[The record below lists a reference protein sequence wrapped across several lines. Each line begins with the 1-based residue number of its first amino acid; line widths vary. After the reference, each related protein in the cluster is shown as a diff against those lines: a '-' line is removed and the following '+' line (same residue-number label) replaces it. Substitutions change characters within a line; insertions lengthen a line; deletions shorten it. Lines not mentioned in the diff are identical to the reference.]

1 MAAAA
6 WRGGANEG
14 RVTMPKK
21 LTLTPLD
28 LLLPYQISWVRD
40 AARFKIWLKSRQI
53 GGSLAAAFEVVA
65 DAIETGGDWVI
76 LSAGERQALE
86 FMDKVNR
93 AASIFCDA
101 VSFASGR
108 DYRPEVQ
115 KSQLRFPNGARVI
128 ALPANPSTARGYSAN
143 LVLDEFAFHENP
155 EEIWRAV
162 YPIISNP
169 LRGSLKLRVISTP
182 AGRNNKYFDLWEHA
196 PDFSR
201 HKTTVYDAVAAGLAL
216 NLEELRTNLADPE
229 GWAQEFEC
237 QFMEHS
243 SQVFP
248 LDLVKA
254 CEGADASL
262 DSPPDQFSTTRRPR
276 AALFLGIDVGRKRD
290 LTVAWTLERF
300 PDGQLITREVLVLD
314 RIPFPQQEEILLPR
328 VMAAAFTAIDAT
340 GIGGP
345 VSEHLAKA
353 LDENQLEAVTFTS
366 DRKREL
372 FERLKKSLQARAVVL
387 PSEAVIRDDLGSMQR
402 IVSPGGTI
410 RYAAART
417 ADGHADRST
426 ALALAVHAAGR
437 RPNISGAFTPARIPT
452 GLNRRARPALTR
464 YRAAWAPR

>member
-1 MAAAA
+1 MSAARRKSGTPERRLA
-6 WRGGANEG
+6 
-14 RVTMPKK
+14 V
-21 LTLTPLD
+21 TPLD
-28 LLLPYQISWVRD
+28 LLLPYQRAWVQD
-40 AARFKIWLKSRQI
+40 SARFKIWLKSRQI

-101 VSFASGR
+101 VSYSSGR
-108 DYRPEVQ
+108 EYRPEIQ
-115 KSQLRFPNGARVI
+115 KSQLRFPNGARVL

-143 LVLDEFAFHENP
+143 LILDEFAFHENP

-169 LRGSLKLRVISTP
+169 LRGALKLRVISTP

-196 PDFSR
+196 PAFSR
-201 HKTTVYDAVAAGLAL
+201 HQTTVYDAVAQGLAL
-216 NLEELRTNLADPE
+216 NIDELRANLADSD

-248 LDLVKA
+248 ADVVKA
-254 CEGADASL
+254 CESTDASL
-262 DSPPDQFSTTRRPR
+262 DASADQFSTDLRPR
-276 AALFLGIDVGRKRD
+276 PVLFVGIDVGRKRD
-290 LTVAWTLERF
+290 LTVAWTLERIH
-300 PDGQLITREVLVLD
+300 GGTLVTREVLVLD
-314 RIPFPQQEEILLPR
+314 RVPFPQQEAILLPR

-345 VSEHLAKA
+345 VSEHLAA
-353 LDENQLEAVTFTS
+353 SLDDTRLEGVTFTG

-372 FERLKKSLQARAVVL
+372 FERLKKALQARAVAL
-387 PSEAVIRDDLGSMQR
+387 PAAAVIRDDLGSMQR

-410 RYAAART
+410 RYTAART

-426 ALALAVHAAGR
+426 ALALAVHAAQR
-437 RPNISGAFTPARIPT
+437 NPTVAPGAFAAARFPT
-452 GLNRRARPALTR
+452 GLRPRHRPALTR
-464 YRAAWAPR
+464 YRSAWSR

>member
-1 MAAAA
+1 MSFGQKKRSATTAPKL
-6 WRGGANEG
+6 
-14 RVTMPKK
+14 RVSPFA
-21 LTLTPLD
+21 
-28 LLLPYQISWVRD
+28 LLLPYQLRWVQD
-40 AARFKIWLKSRQI
+40 TARFKIWLKSRQI

-86 FMDKVNR
+86 FMEKVNR

-101 VSFASGR
+101 VTYTSGR
-108 DYRPEVQ
+108 EYRPDVQ
-115 KSQLRFPNGARVI
+115 KLQLRFPNNARI
-128 ALPANPSTARGYSAN
+128 LALPANPATARGYSAN

-201 HKTTVYDAVAAGLAL
+201 HKTTVYDAVEQGLGL
-216 NLEELRTNLADPE
+216 NLEELRANLADAE

-248 LDLVKA
+248 ADLIKT
-254 CEGADASL
+254 CESTDASL
-262 DSPPDQFSTTRRPR
+262 DATPDQFSTIRRPR
-276 AALFLGIDVGRKRD
+276 PALFVGIDVGRKRD
-290 LTVAWTLERF
+290 LTVAWTLERIH
-300 PDGQLITREVLVLD
+300 GGTLVTREVLVLD
-314 RIPFPQQEEILLPR
+314 RVPFPQQEAILASR

-345 VSEHLAKA
+345 VSEHLAAA
-353 LDENQLEAVTFTS
+353 LDETRLEPVTFTS

-372 FERLKKSLQARAVVL
+372 FERLKKSLQAHAVAL
-387 PSEAVIRDDLGSMQR
+387 PAAAVIRDDLGSVQR
-402 IVSPGGTI
+402 IVSPTGVI

-426 ALALAVHAAGR
+426 ALALAIHAAGR
-437 RPNISGAFTPARIPT
+437 NPSAGCGAFAPARVPT
-452 GLNRRARPALTR
+452 GLNARHRPALTR
-464 YRAAWAPR
+464 YRAAWSRYP

>member
-1 MAAAA
+1 MSAARRKSGTPERRLA
-6 WRGGANEG
+6 
-14 RVTMPKK
+14 V
-21 LTLTPLD
+21 TPLD
-28 LLLPYQISWVRD
+28 LLLPYQRAWVQD
-40 AARFKIWLKSRQI
+40 SARFKIWLKSRQI

-101 VSFASGR
+101 VSYSSGR
-108 DYRPEVQ
+108 EYRPEIQ
-115 KSQLRFPNGARVI
+115 KSQLRFPNGARVL

-143 LVLDEFAFHENP
+143 LILDEFAFHENP

-169 LRGSLKLRVISTP
+169 LRGALKLRVISTP

-196 PDFSR
+196 PAFSR
-201 HKTTVYDAVAAGLAL
+201 HQTTVYDAVAQGLAL
-216 NLEELRTNLADPE
+216 NIDELRANLADSD

-248 LDLVKA
+248 ADVVKA
-254 CEGADASL
+254 CESTDASL
-262 DSPPDQFSTTRRPR
+262 DASADQFSTDLRPR
-276 AALFLGIDVGRKRD
+276 PVLFVGIDVGRKRD
-290 LTVAWTLERF
+290 LTVAWTLERIH
-300 PDGQLITREVLVLD
+300 GGTLVTREVLVLD
-314 RIPFPQQEEILLPR
+314 RVPFPQQEAILLPR

-345 VSEHLAKA
+345 VSEHLAA
-353 LDENQLEAVTFTS
+353 SLDDTRLEGVTFTG

-372 FERLKKSLQARAVVL
+372 FERLKKALQARAVAL
-387 PSEAVIRDDLGSMQR
+387 PSAAVIRDDLGSMQR

-410 RYAAART
+410 RYTAART

-426 ALALAVHAAGR
+426 ALALAVHAAQR
-437 RPNISGAFTPARIPT
+437 NPSVAPGAFAAARFPT
-452 GLNRRARPALTR
+452 GLRPRHRPALTR
-464 YRAAWAPR
+464 YRSAWAR

>member
-1 MAAAA
+1 MSAGSKKSSAKT
-6 WRGGANEG
+6 G
-14 RVTMPKK
+14 R
-21 LTLTPLD
+21 TLRVTPLD
-28 LLLPYQISWVRD
+28 LLLPYQRAWVQD
-40 AARFKIWLKSRQI
+40 SARFKIWLKSRQI

-101 VSFASGR
+101 VSYSSGR
-108 DYRPEVQ
+108 EYRPEIQ
-115 KSQLRFPNGARVI
+115 KSQLRFPNGARVL

-143 LVLDEFAFHENP
+143 LILDEFAFHENP

-169 LRGSLKLRVISTP
+169 LRGALKLRVISTP

-196 PDFSR
+196 PAFSR
-201 HKTTVYDAVAAGLAL
+201 HQTTVYDAVAQGLAL
-216 NLEELRTNLADPE
+216 NIDELRANLADSD

-248 LDLVKA
+248 ADVVKA
-254 CEGADASL
+254 CESTDASL
-262 DSPPDQFSTTRRPR
+262 DASADQFSTDLRPR
-276 AALFLGIDVGRKRD
+276 PVLFVGIDVGRKRD
-290 LTVAWTLERF
+290 LTVAWTLERIH
-300 PDGQLITREVLVLD
+300 GGTLVTREVLVLD
-314 RIPFPQQEEILLPR
+314 RVPFPQQEAILLPR

-345 VSEHLAKA
+345 VSEHLAA
-353 LDENQLEAVTFTS
+353 SLDDTRLEGVTFTG

-372 FERLKKSLQARAVVL
+372 FERLKKALQARAVAL
-387 PSEAVIRDDLGSMQR
+387 PAAAVIRDDLGSMQR

-410 RYAAART
+410 RYTAART

-426 ALALAVHAAGR
+426 ALALAVHAAQR
-437 RPNISGAFTPARIPT
+437 NPSVAPGAFAAARFPT
-452 GLNRRARPALTR
+452 GLRPRHRPALTR
-464 YRAAWAPR
+464 YRSAWSR

>member
-1 MAAAA
+1 MSSGSKKSSAKT
-6 WRGGANEG
+6 G
-14 RVTMPKK
+14 R
-21 LTLTPLD
+21 TLRVTPLD
-28 LLLPYQISWVRD
+28 LLLPYQRAWVQD
-40 AARFKIWLKSRQI
+40 SARFKIWLKSRQI

-101 VSFASGR
+101 VSYSSGR
-108 DYRPEVQ
+108 EYRPEIQ
-115 KSQLRFPNGARVI
+115 KSQLRFPNGARVL

-143 LVLDEFAFHENP
+143 LILDEFAFHENP

-169 LRGSLKLRVISTP
+169 LRGALKLRVISTP

-196 PDFSR
+196 PAFSR
-201 HKTTVYDAVAAGLAL
+201 HQTTVYDAVAQGLAL
-216 NLEELRTNLADPE
+216 NIDELRANLADSD

-248 LDLVKA
+248 ADVVKA
-254 CEGADASL
+254 CESTDASL
-262 DSPPDQFSTTRRPR
+262 DASADQFSTDLRPR
-276 AALFLGIDVGRKRD
+276 PVLFVGIDVGRKRD
-290 LTVAWTLERF
+290 LTVAWTLERIH
-300 PDGQLITREVLVLD
+300 GGTLVTREVLVLD
-314 RIPFPQQEEILLPR
+314 RVPFPQQEAILLPR

-345 VSEHLAKA
+345 VSEHLAA
-353 LDENQLEAVTFTS
+353 SLDDTRLEGVTFTG

-372 FERLKKSLQARAVVL
+372 FERLKKALQARAVAL
-387 PSEAVIRDDLGSMQR
+387 PAAAVIRDDLGSMQR

-410 RYAAART
+410 RYTAART

-426 ALALAVHAAGR
+426 ALALAVHAAQR
-437 RPNISGAFTPARIPT
+437 NPSVAPGAFAAARFPT
-452 GLNRRARPALTR
+452 GLRPRHRPALTR
-464 YRAAWAPR
+464 YRSAWAR

>member
-1 MAAAA
+1 VSSGSKKSSAKT
-6 WRGGANEG
+6 G
-14 RVTMPKK
+14 R
-21 LTLTPLD
+21 TLRVTPLD
-28 LLLPYQISWVRD
+28 LLLPYQRAWVQD
-40 AARFKIWLKSRQI
+40 SARFKIWLKSRQI

-101 VSFASGR
+101 VSYSSGR
-108 DYRPEVQ
+108 EYRPEIQ
-115 KSQLRFPNGARVI
+115 KSQLRFPNGARVL

-143 LVLDEFAFHENP
+143 LILDEFAFHENP

-169 LRGSLKLRVISTP
+169 LRGALKLRVISTP

-196 PDFSR
+196 PAFSR
-201 HKTTVYDAVAAGLAL
+201 HQTTVYDAVAQGLAL
-216 NLEELRTNLADPE
+216 NIDELRANLADSD

-248 LDLVKA
+248 ADVVKA
-254 CEGADASL
+254 CESTDASL
-262 DSPPDQFSTTRRPR
+262 DASADQFSTDLRPR
-276 AALFLGIDVGRKRD
+276 PVLFVGIDVGRKRD
-290 LTVAWTLERF
+290 LTVAWTLERIH
-300 PDGQLITREVLVLD
+300 GGTLVTREVLVLD
-314 RIPFPQQEEILLPR
+314 RVPFPQQEAILLPR

-345 VSEHLAKA
+345 VSEHLAA
-353 LDENQLEAVTFTS
+353 SLDDTRLEGVTFTG

-372 FERLKKSLQARAVVL
+372 FERLKKALQARAVAL
-387 PSEAVIRDDLGSMQR
+387 PAAAVIRDDLGSMQR

-410 RYAAART
+410 RYTAART

-426 ALALAVHAAGR
+426 ALALAVHAAQR
-437 RPNISGAFTPARIPT
+437 NPSVAPGAFAAARFPT
-452 GLNRRARPALTR
+452 GLRPRHRPALTR
-464 YRAAWAPR
+464 YRSAWSR

>member
-1 MAAAA
+1 MSAARRKSGTPERRLA
-6 WRGGANEG
+6 
-14 RVTMPKK
+14 V
-21 LTLTPLD
+21 TPLD
-28 LLLPYQISWVRD
+28 LLLPYQRAWVQD
-40 AARFKIWLKSRQI
+40 SARFKIWLKSRQI

-101 VSFASGR
+101 VSYSSGR
-108 DYRPEVQ
+108 EYRPEIQ
-115 KSQLRFPNGARVI
+115 KSQLRFPNGARVL

-143 LVLDEFAFHENP
+143 LILDEFAFHENP

-169 LRGSLKLRVISTP
+169 LRGALKLRVISTP

-196 PDFSR
+196 PAFSR
-201 HKTTVYDAVAAGLAL
+201 HQTTVYDAVAQGLAL
-216 NLEELRTNLADPE
+216 NIDELRANLADSD

-248 LDLVKA
+248 ADVVKA
-254 CEGADASL
+254 CESTDASL
-262 DSPPDQFSTTRRPR
+262 DASADQFSTDLRPR
-276 AALFLGIDVGRKRD
+276 PVLFVGIDVGRKRD
-290 LTVAWTLERF
+290 LTVAWTLERIH
-300 PDGQLITREVLVLD
+300 GGTLVTREVLVLD
-314 RIPFPQQEEILLPR
+314 RVPFPQQEAILLPR

-345 VSEHLAKA
+345 VSEHLAA
-353 LDENQLEAVTFTS
+353 SLDDTRLEGVTFTG

-372 FERLKKSLQARAVVL
+372 FERLKKALQARAVAL
-387 PSEAVIRDDLGSMQR
+387 PAAAVIRDDLGSMQR

-410 RYAAART
+410 RYTAART

-426 ALALAVHAAGR
+426 ALALAVHAAQR
-437 RPNISGAFTPARIPT
+437 NPSVAPGAFAAARFPT
-452 GLNRRARPALTR
+452 GLRPRHRPALTR
-464 YRAAWAPR
+464 YRSAWSR

>member
-1 MAAAA
+1 MSAARRKSGTPERRLA
-6 WRGGANEG
+6 
-14 RVTMPKK
+14 V
-21 LTLTPLD
+21 TPLD
-28 LLLPYQISWVRD
+28 LLLPYQRAWVQD
-40 AARFKIWLKSRQI
+40 SARFKIWLKSRQI

-101 VSFASGR
+101 VSYSSGR
-108 DYRPEVQ
+108 EYRPEIQ
-115 KSQLRFPNGARVI
+115 KSQLRFPNGARVL

-143 LVLDEFAFHENP
+143 LILDEFAFHENP

-169 LRGSLKLRVISTP
+169 LRGALKLRVISTP

-196 PDFSR
+196 PAFSR
-201 HKTTVYDAVAAGLAL
+201 HQTTVYDAVAQGLAL
-216 NLEELRTNLADPE
+216 NIDELRANLADSD

-248 LDLVKA
+248 ADVVKA
-254 CEGADASL
+254 CESTDASL
-262 DSPPDQFSTTRRPR
+262 DASADQFSTDLRPR
-276 AALFLGIDVGRKRD
+276 PVLFVGIDVGRKRD
-290 LTVAWTLERF
+290 LTVAWTLERIH
-300 PDGQLITREVLVLD
+300 GGTLVTREVLVLD
-314 RIPFPQQEEILLPR
+314 RVPFPQQEAILLPR

-345 VSEHLAKA
+345 VSEHLAA
-353 LDENQLEAVTFTS
+353 SLDETRLEGVTFTG

-372 FERLKKSLQARAVVL
+372 FERLKKALQARAVAL
-387 PSEAVIRDDLGSMQR
+387 PAAAVIRDDLGSMQR

-410 RYAAART
+410 RYTAART

-426 ALALAVHAAGR
+426 ALALAVHAAQR
-437 RPNISGAFTPARIPT
+437 NPSVAPGAFAAARFPT
-452 GLNRRARPALTR
+452 GRSPRRRPALTR
-464 YRAAWAPR
+464 YRSAWAR

>member
-1 MAAAA
+1 MSS
-6 WRGGANEG
+6 GS
-14 RVTMPKK
+14 KK
-21 LTLTPLD
+21 SSAKTERRLAVTPLD
-28 LLLPYQISWVRD
+28 LLLPYQRAWVQD
-40 AARFKIWLKSRQI
+40 SARFKIWLKSRQI

-101 VSFASGR
+101 VSYSSGR
-108 DYRPEVQ
+108 EYRPEIQ
-115 KSQLRFPNGARVI
+115 KSQLRFPNGARVL

-143 LVLDEFAFHENP
+143 LILDEFAFHENP

-169 LRGSLKLRVISTP
+169 LRGALKLRVISTP

-196 PDFSR
+196 PAFSR
-201 HKTTVYDAVAAGLAL
+201 HQTTVYDAVAQGLAL
-216 NLEELRTNLADPE
+216 NIDELRANLADSD

-248 LDLVKA
+248 ADVVKA
-254 CEGADASL
+254 CESTDASL
-262 DSPPDQFSTTRRPR
+262 DASADQFSTDLRPR
-276 AALFLGIDVGRKRD
+276 PVLFVGIDVGRKRD
-290 LTVAWTLERF
+290 LTVAWTLERIH
-300 PDGQLITREVLVLD
+300 GGTLVTREVLVLD
-314 RIPFPQQEEILLPR
+314 RVPFPQQEAILLPR

-345 VSEHLAKA
+345 VSEHLAA
-353 LDENQLEAVTFTS
+353 SLDDTRLEGVTFTG

-372 FERLKKSLQARAVVL
+372 FERLKKALQARAVAL
-387 PSEAVIRDDLGSMQR
+387 PAAAVIRDDLGSMQR

-410 RYAAART
+410 RYTAART

-426 ALALAVHAAGR
+426 ALALAVHAAQR
-437 RPNISGAFTPARIPT
+437 NPSVAPGAFAAARFPT
-452 GLNRRARPALTR
+452 GLRPRHRPALTR
-464 YRAAWAPR
+464 YRSAWSR

>member
-1 MAAAA
+1 MSAARRKSGTPERRLA
-6 WRGGANEG
+6 
-14 RVTMPKK
+14 V
-21 LTLTPLD
+21 TPLD
-28 LLLPYQISWVRD
+28 LLLPYQRAWVQD
-40 AARFKIWLKSRQI
+40 SARFKIWLKSRQI

-101 VSFASGR
+101 VSYSSGR
-108 DYRPEVQ
+108 EYRPEIQ
-115 KSQLRFPNGARVI
+115 KSQLRFPNGARVL

-143 LVLDEFAFHENP
+143 LILDEFAFHENP

-169 LRGSLKLRVISTP
+169 LRGALKLRVISTP

-196 PDFSR
+196 PAFSR
-201 HKTTVYDAVAAGLAL
+201 HQTTVYDAVAQGLAL
-216 NLEELRTNLADPE
+216 NIDELRANLADSD

-248 LDLVKA
+248 ADVVKA
-254 CEGADASL
+254 CESTDASL
-262 DSPPDQFSTTRRPR
+262 DASADQFSTDLRPR
-276 AALFLGIDVGRKRD
+276 PVLFVGIDVGRKRD
-290 LTVAWTLERF
+290 LTVAWTLERIH
-300 PDGQLITREVLVLD
+300 GGTLVTREVLVLD
-314 RIPFPQQEEILLPR
+314 RVPFPQQEAILLPR

-345 VSEHLAKA
+345 VSEHLAA
-353 LDENQLEAVTFTS
+353 SLDDTRLEGVTFTG

-372 FERLKKSLQARAVVL
+372 FERLKKALQARAVAL
-387 PSEAVIRDDLGSMQR
+387 PSAAVIRDDLGSMQR

-410 RYAAART
+410 RYTAART

-426 ALALAVHAAGR
+426 ALALAVHAAQR
-437 RPNISGAFTPARIPT
+437 NPSVAPGAFAAARFPT
-452 GLNRRARPALTR
+452 GLRPRHRPALTR
-464 YRAAWAPR
+464 YRSAWSR

>member
-1 MAAAA
+1 MSAARRKSGTPERRLA
-6 WRGGANEG
+6 
-14 RVTMPKK
+14 V
-21 LTLTPLD
+21 TPLD
-28 LLLPYQISWVRD
+28 LLLPYQRAWVQD
-40 AARFKIWLKSRQI
+40 SARFKIWLKSRQI

-101 VSFASGR
+101 VSYSSGR
-108 DYRPEVQ
+108 EYRPEIQ
-115 KSQLRFPNGARVI
+115 KSQLRFPNGARVL

-143 LVLDEFAFHENP
+143 LILDEFAFHENP

-169 LRGSLKLRVISTP
+169 LRGALKLRVISTP

-196 PDFSR
+196 PAFSR
-201 HKTTVYDAVAAGLAL
+201 HQTTVYDAVAQGLAL
-216 NLEELRTNLADPE
+216 NIDELRANLADSD

-248 LDLVKA
+248 ADVVKA
-254 CEGADASL
+254 CESTDASL
-262 DSPPDQFSTTRRPR
+262 DASADQFSTDLRPR
-276 AALFLGIDVGRKRD
+276 PVLFVGIDVGRKRD
-290 LTVAWTLERF
+290 LTVAWTLERIH
-300 PDGQLITREVLVLD
+300 GGTLVTREVLVLD
-314 RIPFPQQEEILLPR
+314 RVPFPQQEAILLPR

-345 VSEHLAKA
+345 VSEHLAA
-353 LDENQLEAVTFTS
+353 SLDDTRLEGVTFTG

-372 FERLKKSLQARAVVL
+372 FERLKKALQARAVAL
-387 PSEAVIRDDLGSMQR
+387 PAAAVIRDDLGSMQR

-410 RYAAART
+410 RYTAART

-426 ALALAVHAAGR
+426 ALALAVHAAQR
-437 RPNISGAFTPARIPT
+437 NPSVAPGAFAAARFPT
-452 GLNRRARPALTR
+452 GLRHRHRPALTR
-464 YRAAWAPR
+464 YRSAWAR

>member
-1 MAAAA
+1 MSSGSKKSSAKT
-6 WRGGANEG
+6 G
-14 RVTMPKK
+14 R
-21 LTLTPLD
+21 TLRVTPLD
-28 LLLPYQISWVRD
+28 LLLPYQRAWVQD
-40 AARFKIWLKSRQI
+40 SARFKIWLKSRQI

-101 VSFASGR
+101 VSYSSGR
-108 DYRPEVQ
+108 EYRPEIQ
-115 KSQLRFPNGARVI
+115 KSQLRFPNGARVL

-143 LVLDEFAFHENP
+143 LILDEFAFHENP

-169 LRGSLKLRVISTP
+169 LRGALKLRVISTP

-196 PDFSR
+196 PAFSR
-201 HKTTVYDAVAAGLAL
+201 HQTTVYDAVAQGLAL
-216 NLEELRTNLADPE
+216 NIDELRANLADSD

-248 LDLVKA
+248 ADVVKA
-254 CEGADASL
+254 CESTDASL
-262 DSPPDQFSTTRRPR
+262 DASADQFSTDLRPR
-276 AALFLGIDVGRKRD
+276 PVLFVGIDVGRKRD
-290 LTVAWTLERF
+290 LTVAWTLERIH
-300 PDGQLITREVLVLD
+300 GGTLVTREVLVLD
-314 RIPFPQQEEILLPR
+314 RVPFPQQEAILLPR

-345 VSEHLAKA
+345 VSEHLAA
-353 LDENQLEAVTFTS
+353 SLDDTRLEGVTFTG

-372 FERLKKSLQARAVVL
+372 FERLKKALQARAVAL
-387 PSEAVIRDDLGSMQR
+387 PAAAVIRDDLGSMQR

-410 RYAAART
+410 RYTAART

-426 ALALAVHAAGR
+426 ALALAVHAAQR
-437 RPNISGAFTPARIPT
+437 NPSVAPGAFAAARFPT
-452 GLNRRARPALTR
+452 GLRPRHRPAQTR
-464 YRAAWAPR
+464 YRSAWAR

>member
-1 MAAAA
+1 MSRSA
-6 WRGGANEG
+6 
-14 RVTMPKK
+14 PKK
-21 LTLTPLD
+21 TYKPDRRLAVTPLD
-28 LLLPYQISWVRD
+28 LLLPYQRAWVQD
-40 AARFKIWLKSRQI
+40 KARFKIWLKSRQI
-53 GGSLAAAFEVVA
+53 GGSLAASFEVVA

-93 AASIFCDA
+93 AAGIFCDA
-101 VSFASGR
+101 VSYSTGSE
-108 DYRPEVQ
+108 YRPEIQ
-115 KSQLRFPNGARVI
+115 KSQLRFPNGARVL

-169 LRGSLKLRVISTP
+169 LRGALKLRVISTP

-196 PDFSR
+196 PAFSR
-201 HKTTVYDAVAAGLAL
+201 HKTSVYDAVAQGLAL
-216 NLEELRTNLADPE
+216 NIDELRANLADPE

-248 LDLVKA
+248 AELVRGCECEEATLDPLT
-254 CEGADASL
+254 DLYSRSL
-262 DSPPDQFSTTRRPR
+262 RPR
-276 AALFLGIDVGRKRD
+276 PALFIGIDVGRKRD
-290 LTVAWTLERF
+290 LTVAWTLERMHG
-300 PDGQLITREVLVLD
+300 GQLITREVLVLD
-314 RIPFPQQEEILLPR
+314 RVPFPQQEEILLPR

-345 VSEHLAKA
+345 VSEHLAAA
-353 LDENQLEAVTFTS
+353 LDETRFEGVTFTA

-372 FERLKKSLQARAVVL
+372 FERLKKVLQARTVGL
-387 PSEAVIRDDLGSMQR
+387 PAAAVIRDDLGSMQR

-426 ALALAVHAAGR
+426 ALALAIHAAQRNPSAGT
-437 RPNISGAFTPARIPT
+437 GAFAAERVPT
-452 GLNRRARPALTR
+452 GLNARHRPALTR
-464 YRAAWAPR
+464 YRCAWTR

>member
-1 MAAAA
+1 MSSGSKKSSAKT
-6 WRGGANEG
+6 G
-14 RVTMPKK
+14 R
-21 LTLTPLD
+21 TLRVTPLD
-28 LLLPYQISWVRD
+28 LLLPYQRAWVQD
-40 AARFKIWLKSRQI
+40 SARFKIWLKSRQI

-101 VSFASGR
+101 VSYSSGR
-108 DYRPEVQ
+108 EYRPEIQ
-115 KSQLRFPNGARVI
+115 KSQLRFPNGARVL

-143 LVLDEFAFHENP
+143 LILDEFAFHENP

-169 LRGSLKLRVISTP
+169 LRGALKLRVIATP

-196 PDFSR
+196 PAFSR
-201 HKTTVYDAVAAGLAL
+201 HQTTVYDAVAQGLAL
-216 NLEELRTNLADPE
+216 NIDELRANLADPD

-248 LDLVKA
+248 ADVVKA
-254 CEGADASL
+254 CESTDASL
-262 DSPPDQFSTTRRPR
+262 DASADQFSTDLRPR
-276 AALFLGIDVGRKRD
+276 PVLFVGIDVGRKRD
-290 LTVAWTLERF
+290 LTVAWTLERIH
-300 PDGQLITREVLVLD
+300 GGTLVTREVLVLD
-314 RIPFPQQEEILLPR
+314 RVPFPQQEAILLPR

-345 VSEHLAKA
+345 VSEHLAA
-353 LDENQLEAVTFTS
+353 SLDDTRLEGVTFTG

-372 FERLKKSLQARAVVL
+372 FERLKKALQARAVAL
-387 PSEAVIRDDLGSMQR
+387 PSAAVIRDDLGSMQR

-410 RYAAART
+410 RYTAART

-426 ALALAVHAAGR
+426 ALALAVHAAQR
-437 RPNISGAFTPARIPT
+437 NPSVAPGAFAAARFPT
-452 GLNRRARPALTR
+452 GLRPRHRPALTR
-464 YRAAWAPR
+464 YRSAWAR

>member
-1 MAAAA
+1 MSAGSKKSSAKT
-6 WRGGANEG
+6 G
-14 RVTMPKK
+14 R
-21 LTLTPLD
+21 TLRVTPLD
-28 LLLPYQISWVRD
+28 LLLPYQRAWVQD
-40 AARFKIWLKSRQI
+40 SARFKIWLKSRQI

-101 VSFASGR
+101 VSYSSGR
-108 DYRPEVQ
+108 EYRPEIQ
-115 KSQLRFPNGARVI
+115 KSQLRFPNGARVL

-143 LVLDEFAFHENP
+143 LILDEFAFHENP

-169 LRGSLKLRVISTP
+169 LRGALKLRVISTP

-196 PDFSR
+196 PAFSR
-201 HKTTVYDAVAAGLAL
+201 HQTTVYDAVAQGLAL
-216 NLEELRTNLADPE
+216 NIDELRANLADSD

-248 LDLVKA
+248 ADVVKA
-254 CEGADASL
+254 CESTDASL
-262 DSPPDQFSTTRRPR
+262 DASADQFSTDLRPR
-276 AALFLGIDVGRKRD
+276 PVLFVGIDVGRKRD
-290 LTVAWTLERF
+290 LTVAWTLERIH
-300 PDGQLITREVLVLD
+300 GGTLVTREVLVLD
-314 RIPFPQQEEILLPR
+314 RVPFPQQEAILLPR

-345 VSEHLAKA
+345 VSEHLAA
-353 LDENQLEAVTFTS
+353 SLDETRLEGVTFTG

-372 FERLKKSLQARAVVL
+372 FERLKKALQARAVAL
-387 PSEAVIRDDLGSMQR
+387 PAAAVIRDDLGSMQR

-410 RYAAART
+410 RYTAART

-426 ALALAVHAAGR
+426 ALALAVHAAQR
-437 RPNISGAFTPARIPT
+437 NPSVAPGAFAAARFPT
-452 GLNRRARPALTR
+452 GLSPRRRPALTR
-464 YRAAWAPR
+464 YRSAWAR

>member
-1 MAAAA
+1 MSAARRKSGTPERRLA
-6 WRGGANEG
+6 
-14 RVTMPKK
+14 V
-21 LTLTPLD
+21 TPLD
-28 LLLPYQISWVRD
+28 LLLPYQRAWVQD
-40 AARFKIWLKSRQI
+40 SARFKIWLKSRQI

-101 VSFASGR
+101 VSYSSGR
-108 DYRPEVQ
+108 EYRPEIQ
-115 KSQLRFPNGARVI
+115 KSQLRFPNGARVL

-143 LVLDEFAFHENP
+143 LILDEFAFHENP

-169 LRGSLKLRVISTP
+169 LRGALKLRVISTP

-196 PDFSR
+196 PAFSR
-201 HKTTVYDAVAAGLAL
+201 HQTTVYDAVAQGLAL
-216 NLEELRTNLADPE
+216 NIDELRANLADSD

-248 LDLVKA
+248 ADVVKA
-254 CEGADASL
+254 CESTDASL
-262 DSPPDQFSTTRRPR
+262 DASADQFSTDLRPR
-276 AALFLGIDVGRKRD
+276 PVLFVGIDVGRKRD
-290 LTVAWTLERF
+290 LTVAWTLERIH
-300 PDGQLITREVLVLD
+300 GGTLVTREVLVLD
-314 RIPFPQQEEILLPR
+314 RVPFPQQEAILLPR

-345 VSEHLAKA
+345 VSEHLAA
-353 LDENQLEAVTFTS
+353 SLDDTRLEGVTFTG

-372 FERLKKSLQARAVVL
+372 FERLKKALQARAVAL
-387 PSEAVIRDDLGSMQR
+387 PAAAVIRDDLGSMQR

-410 RYAAART
+410 RYTAART

-426 ALALAVHAAGR
+426 ALALAVHAAQR
-437 RPNISGAFTPARIPT
+437 NPSVAPGAFAAARFPT
-452 GLNRRARPALTR
+452 GLRPRHRPALTR
-464 YRAAWAPR
+464 YRSAWAR

>member
-1 MAAAA
+1 MSAARRKSGTPERRLA
-6 WRGGANEG
+6 
-14 RVTMPKK
+14 V
-21 LTLTPLD
+21 TPLD
-28 LLLPYQISWVRD
+28 LLLPYQRAWVQD
-40 AARFKIWLKSRQI
+40 SARFKIWLKSRQI

-101 VSFASGR
+101 VSYSSGR
-108 DYRPEVQ
+108 EYRPEIQ
-115 KSQLRFPNGARVI
+115 KSQLRFPNGARVL

-143 LVLDEFAFHENP
+143 LILDEFAFHENP

-169 LRGSLKLRVISTP
+169 LRGALKLRVISTP

-196 PDFSR
+196 PAFSR
-201 HKTTVYDAVAAGLAL
+201 HQTTVYDAVAQGLAL
-216 NLEELRTNLADPE
+216 NIDELRANLADPD

-248 LDLVKA
+248 ADVVKA
-254 CEGADASL
+254 CESTDASL
-262 DSPPDQFSTTRRPR
+262 DASADQFSTDLRPR
-276 AALFLGIDVGRKRD
+276 PVLFVGIDVGRKRD
-290 LTVAWTLERF
+290 LTVAWTLERIH
-300 PDGQLITREVLVLD
+300 GGTLVTREVLVLD
-314 RIPFPQQEEILLPR
+314 RVPFPQQEAILLPR

-345 VSEHLAKA
+345 VSEHLAA
-353 LDENQLEAVTFTS
+353 SLDDTRLEGVTFTG

-372 FERLKKSLQARAVVL
+372 FERLKKALQARAVAL
-387 PSEAVIRDDLGSMQR
+387 PAAAVIRDDLGSMQR

-410 RYAAART
+410 RYTAART

-426 ALALAVHAAGR
+426 ALALAVHAAQR
-437 RPNISGAFTPARIPT
+437 NPSVAPGAFAAARFPT
-452 GLNRRARPALTR
+452 GLRPRHRPALTR
-464 YRAAWAPR
+464 YRSAWSR

>member
-1 MAAAA
+1 MS
-6 WRGGANEG
+6 
-14 RVTMPKK
+14 KK
-21 LTLTPLD
+21 LKVTPLD
-28 LLLPYQISWVRD
+28 LLLPYQRAWVQD
-40 AARFKIWLKSRQI
+40 EARFKIWLKSRQI
-53 GGSLAAAFEVVA
+53 GGSLAASFEVVA
-65 DAIETGGDWVI
+65 DALETGGDWVI

-86 FMDKVNR
+86 FMDKVQR

-101 VSFASGR
+101 ISFSTGKE
-108 DYRPEVQ
+108 YRPEVQ
-115 KSQLRFPNGARVI
+115 KSQLRFPNGARVL
-128 ALPANPSTARGYSAN
+128 ALPANPATARGYSAN

-169 LRGSLKLRVISTP
+169 LRGALKLRVISTP

-196 PDFSR
+196 PAFSR
-201 HKTTVYDAVAAGLAL
+201 HKTTVYDAVADGLSL
-216 NLEELRTNLADPE
+216 NVEELRANLADAD

-248 LDLVKA
+248 ADLVRA
-254 CEGADASL
+254 CESDDASL
-262 DSPPDQFSTTRRPR
+262 DVSDELFSRDSRIRP
-276 AALFLGIDVGRKRD
+276 ALFVGIDVGRKRD
-290 LTVAWTLERF
+290 LTVAWTLERL
-300 PDGQLITREVLVLD
+300 PGGSLITREVLVLD
-314 RIPFPQQEEILLPR
+314 RVPFPQQEAILAPR

-345 VSEHLAKA
+345 VSEHLAAA
-353 LDENQLEAVTFTS
+353 LDETRMEGVTFTG

-372 FERLKKSLQARAVVL
+372 FERLKKTMQARTVAL
-387 PSEAVIRDDLGSMQR
+387 PAAAVIRDDLGSMQR

-426 ALALAVHAAGR
+426 ALALAVHAAQRNPGAGW
-437 RPNISGAFTPARIPT
+437 GAFGANRIPT
-452 GLNRRARPALTR
+452 GMNARHRPVLSR
-464 YRAAWAPR
+464 FLRG

>member
-1 MAAAA
+1 MSAARRKSGTPERRLA
-6 WRGGANEG
+6 
-14 RVTMPKK
+14 V
-21 LTLTPLD
+21 TPLD
-28 LLLPYQISWVRD
+28 LLLPYQRAWVQD
-40 AARFKIWLKSRQI
+40 SARFKIWLKSRQI

-101 VSFASGR
+101 VSYSSGR
-108 DYRPEVQ
+108 EYRPEIQ
-115 KSQLRFPNGARVI
+115 KSQLRFPNGARVL

-143 LVLDEFAFHENP
+143 LILDEFAFHENP

-169 LRGSLKLRVISTP
+169 LRGALKLRVISTP

-196 PDFSR
+196 PAFSR
-201 HKTTVYDAVAAGLAL
+201 HQTTVYDAVAQGLAL
-216 NLEELRTNLADPE
+216 NIDELRANLADPD

-248 LDLVKA
+248 ADVVKA
-254 CEGADASL
+254 CESTDASL
-262 DSPPDQFSTTRRPR
+262 DASADQFSTDLRPR
-276 AALFLGIDVGRKRD
+276 PVLFVGIDVGRKRD
-290 LTVAWTLERF
+290 LTVAWTLERIH
-300 PDGQLITREVLVLD
+300 GGTLVTREVLVLD
-314 RIPFPQQEEILLPR
+314 RVPFPQQEAILLPR

-345 VSEHLAKA
+345 VSEHLAA
-353 LDENQLEAVTFTS
+353 SLDDTRLEGVTFTG

-372 FERLKKSLQARAVVL
+372 FERLKKALQARAVAL
-387 PSEAVIRDDLGSMQR
+387 PAAAVIRDDLGSMQR

-410 RYAAART
+410 RYTAART

-426 ALALAVHAAGR
+426 ALALAVHAAQR
-437 RPNISGAFTPARIPT
+437 NPSVAPGAFAAARFPT
-452 GLNRRARPALTR
+452 GLRPRHRPALTR
-464 YRAAWAPR
+464 YRSAWAR